1 MPKGF
6 KKGQSGNIH
15 GRPKGQPNKVT
26 AELKDLIKNFL
37 EDNFSQVMKDF
48 SALEPAERVKAWTNL
63 LQYALPRMGSVAV
76 QSEFDRL
83 SDEDLDRLISELKK
97 SSYES

>member
-1 MPKGF
+1 
-6 KKGQSGNIH
+6 
-15 GRPKGQPNKVT
+15 
-26 AELKDLIKNFL
+26 
-37 EDNFSQVMKDF
+37 
-48 SALEPAERVKAWTNL
+48 LEPAERVKAWTNL